1 MVHSTADRNLRR
13 KSLHPSV
20 LCADIPIWRT
30 RMHDHFRALSP
41 FFLGYFSNSNL
52 VQHGTIFFLESL
64 NRYALYFVQKKK
76 LACVSR
82 ECYYRFQ
89 RWQML
94 AKAKIEAGFSGR
106 SIAGLWVQDSESM
119 FAILEKLYSLH
130 VLCTCHFLEFLQ
142 NIHTNIYSLLC
153 NLNCLTCQ
161 IKLACFR
168 PCLDAFKISKLYK
181 MSHHIESLNACMK

>member
-1 MVHSTADRNLRR
+1 
-13 KSLHPSV
+13 
-20 LCADIPIWRT
+20 
-30 RMHDHFRALSP
+30 MHDHFRALSP

-52 VQHGTIFFLESL
+52 VQHGTIFFGKFEPLCIIF
-64 NRYALYFVQKKK
+64 RTKKK

-94 AKAKIEAGFSGR
+94 AKAKIEAGFSGC

-181 MSHHIESLNACMK
+181 MPHHIESLNACMK